1 MLSRNFAGGPLPGI
15 CQVFFSG
22 LDRGPGLWGE
32 EYRGEVPSAHLLRA
46 HAVSVTDRCAVDLA
60 HLAEVW
66 LPGFPAGT
74 PPQPHLSGT
83 LWEKVRAVTCIYLN
97 LSLHKA

>member
-1 MLSRNFAGGPLPGI
+1 MPGI

-46 HAVSVTDRCAVDLA
+46 HAISVTDRCAVDLA

-74 PPQPHLSGT
+74 SPPAPSIRYSLGESQGSD
-83 LWEKVRAVTCIYLN
+83 KYLFK
-97 LSLHKA
+97 SFFT